1 MATAKDF
8 RRIALSLEGTTE
20 APAFRSHGVQGNA
33 YLRDTCRRRKTREPD
48 VCYGRTGVQMRAG
61 GGNFFRYSQ
70 RLGGARATTLELSKV
85 SVAELRDTLTIA
97 WKHAVLAKPSRSRK
111 I

>member
-1 MATAKDF
+1 L
-8 RRIALSLEGTTE
+8 RCLSR
-20 APAFRSHGVQGNA
+20 A
-33 YLRDTCRRRKTREPD
+33 RRKPPHFD
-48 VCYGRTGVQMRAG
+48 RTAFKVKRIYATLAG
-61 GGNFFRYSQ
+61 DEKPANLMFATDEQAFKCALAAETFSVIPNAW
-70 RLGGARATTLELSKV
+70 GARATTLELSKV